1 MNEFLY
7 NLTDYRIKKKK
18 LAEYCH
24 TRMRVKDN
32 MPESKNLFKKAK
44 LLPVISKDDFIS
56 HHNKV
61 KKRNKT

>member
-1 MNEFLY
+1 
-7 NLTDYRIKKKK
+7 
-18 LAEYCH
+18 
-24 TRMRVKDN
+24 MRVKDN

-61 KKRNKT
+61 KKTNKT